1 MLSMRVF
8 HQKPENVGFFGTS
21 TAALLLLL
29 LLRHTY
35 IISCVCERKA
45 KVVLIMVWDE
55 AHGDKELI

>member
-1 MLSMRVF
+1 MRVF

-21 TAALLLLL
+21 AAALLL

-55 AHGDKELI
+55 AQGDKELI